1 MCGGTTD
8 ESAAVRDE
16 RPPVR
21 PSPAGRLT
29 VRDVLDLELMARWAP
44 EVVAGAAY
52 LDRPIRWVHVAEVTD
67 ISVMLNG
74 GEMVVTTGSLL
85 VGDDQAQVD
94 YVEAMRRA
102 DVAAIVL
109 GLGRAF
115 RTTPEPMQRAAER
128 CGVPLIVLHRPAPFV
143 RLTEEVHSRL
153 VYGRFAALN
162 LSDGI
167 RSSLT
172 ALNLSG
178 ATLQQLLDEI
188 AAYSGCPVVL
198 VNLAYRVLA
207 SAGDKASLSEL
218 LRDWDRVSR
227 EVAALACSEPVRVGP
242 DGWIVVTLE
251 ARGQRWGR
259 LVLFGYPGS
268 DEFGAVLG
276 LRAAEALATHR
287 LLGDRDQD
295 WEEQAAESLLLDL
308 ASGTARPDQLFTRA
322 RAAGLPVN
330 RRTFVPVV
338 FRLLGEVRAVR
349 TGTAAPGSAD
359 ARRRP
364 DAGAARRVSGKTGAP
379 RQPGSVDARRGTGP
393 GPARA
398 GEPGHAGTAG
408 RPGPPDRSE
417 RTADPAT
424 PSARTGDRGRA
435 GEPERAADCGRDGL
449 YEAIDRAVAELPA
462 VAGLVARIG
471 PAGTAVLLS
480 IPHGEDPDAAVH
492 RVAVRVRDALAARGR
507 TAVGGAGFACSDLDD
522 VRRSFVEAVHVADA
536 AVAAPPDGPV
546 ARLRDVRLRGLV
558 RLLRDDPELQA
569 FIERELGPLLAN
581 PPLLEVLR
589 TYMATGRNKSLAAQA
604 LHVSRPTLYR
614 RLERIEALLG
624 IDLEDWERLTS
635 LYVALLAHEA
645 QRAAGP

>member
-1 MCGGTTD
+1 M
-8 ESAAVRDE
+8 RDV
-16 RPPVR
+16 RPPAG

-29 VRDVLDLELMARWAP
+29 VRDVLDLDLMARWAP
-44 EVVAGAAY
+44 EVVAGAAH

-74 GEMVVTTGSLL
+74 GEMVVTTGLL
-85 VGDDQAQVD
+85 LGGDDQAQVD

-115 RTTPEPMQRAAER
+115 RTTPEPMRRAAER

-178 ATLQQLLDEI
+178 ATLQQLLDEV

-227 EVAALACSEPVRVGP
+227 QVAALACSEPVTVGP
-242 DGWIVVTLE
+242 DGWIVATLE

-268 DEFGAVLG
+268 DEFGLVLG

-308 ASGTARPDQLFTRA
+308 ASGAARPDQLFTRA

-338 FRLLGEVRAVR
+338 FRPL
-349 TGTAAPGSAD
+349 TGAGP
-359 ARRRP
+359 
-364 DAGAARRVSGKTGAP
+364 AGARAA
-379 RQPGSVDARRGTGP
+379 D
-393 GPARA
+393 PARA
-398 GEPGHAGTAG
+398 AE
-408 RPGPPDRSE
+408 PDR
-417 RTADPAT
+417 A
-424 PSARTGDRGRA
+424 A
-435 GEPERAADCGRDGL
+435 GCGRDDL
-449 YEAIDRAVAELPA
+449 HEAIERAVAEPPD

-480 IPHGEDPDAAVH
+480 IAAGEDADAAVH
-492 RVAVRVRDALAARGR
+492 RVAVRVRETLAARGR
-507 TAVGGAGFACSDLDD
+507 TAVGGAGFACSELDD

-589 TYMATGRNKSLAAQA
+589 AYMATGRNKSLAAQA

-614 RLERIEALLG
+614 RLQRIETLLG

>member
-1 MCGGTTD
+1 M
-8 ESAAVRDE
+8 RDE
-16 RPPVR
+16 RPPAR
-21 PSPAGRLT
+21 PSSAGRLT

-94 YVEAMRRA
+94 YVEAMCRA

-115 RTTPEPMQRAAER
+115 RTTPEPMRRAAER

-268 DEFGAVLG
+268 DEFGVVLG

-295 WEEQAAESLLLDL
+295 WEEEAAESLLLDL
-308 ASGTARPDQLFTRA
+308 ASGAARPDQLFTRA

-338 FRLLGEVRAVR
+338 FRLPGEARAAR
-349 TGTAAPGSAD
+349 PAD
-359 ARRRP
+359 A
-364 DAGAARRVSGKTGAP
+364 V
-379 RQPGSVDARRGTGP
+379 
-393 GPARA
+393 
-398 GEPGHAGTAG
+398 
-408 RPGPPDRSE
+408 
-417 RTADPAT
+417 
-424 PSARTGDRGRA
+424 RA
-435 GEPERAADCGRDGL
+435 GEPERPADCGRDGL
-449 YEAIDRAVAELPA
+449 HEVIDRAVAELTD

-480 IPHGEDPDAAVH
+480 IPYGEDPDAAVY

-507 TAVGGAGFACSDLDD
+507 TAVAGAGFACSDLDD

-589 TYMATGRNKSLAAQA
+589 AYMATGRNKSLAAQA

-614 RLERIEALLG
+614 RLERIETLLG